1 MNSYV
6 GMTMVK
12 KEPGQDDYLNQQ
24 TIHVHVLLTLPAY
37 ISPLIMSSTYVVW

>member
-12 KEPGQDDYLNQQ
+12 KEPGQEDYLNQQ
-24 TIHVHVLLTLPAY
+24 TIFLTLAAY
-37 ISPLIMSSTYVVW
+37 ISPLIMNSTYVGW

>member
-12 KEPGQDDYLNQQ
+12 KQQGQDNYFDQQ
-24 TIHVHVLLTLPAY
+24 SIHVLLTLSAAC
-37 ISPLIMSSTYVVW
+37 ISATDYQRTYVGW